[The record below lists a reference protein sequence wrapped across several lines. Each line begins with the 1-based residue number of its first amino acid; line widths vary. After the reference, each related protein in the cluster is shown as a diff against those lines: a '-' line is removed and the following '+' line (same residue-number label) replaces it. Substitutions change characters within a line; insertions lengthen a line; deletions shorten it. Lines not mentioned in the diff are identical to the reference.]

1 MKNENLRT
9 LDGKNISLYIWDEVQ
24 EGKCII
30 QLVHGSCEHALRY
43 DEFAKEMNKQ
53 GFIVVAND
61 HRGHGKTAELN
72 HKPLGY
78 FSSKNGWNKI
88 VNDLKIVNEFIKSN
102 YANLPIVMLGLSMG
116 SFMTRTFMIDY
127 PNTIDGFIISGTAWH
142 STALL
147 KTSWLIAKIRQTF
160 RKTDGP
166 DDFIWKL
173 SYKPLN
179 KKYES
184 INTTGVEWLS
194 NNKENNDGFLND
206 PLTGQIFT
214 SSAFKDMFAGLL
226 YNQKSKNIKKVNKNL
241 PILLVSGSDD
251 SVGNYGK
258 MVEKTYKKF
267 KKQNLNVKLK
277 LYDNQRHEI
286 LFDND
291 KEIVEQDV
299 IKFVNSIIN
308 TKQQD

>member
-1 MKNENLRT
+1 MM
-9 LDGKNISLYIWDEVQ
+9 SSQ
-24 EGKCII
+24 
-30 QLVHGSCEHALRY
+30 
-43 DEFAKEMNKQ
+43 KEMNKQ

-72 HKPLGY
+72 HEPLGY
-78 FSSKNGWNKI
+78 FSSENGWNKI
-88 VNDLKIVNEFIKSN
+88 VNYLKVVNEFIKSN
-102 YANLPIVMLGLSMG
+102 YVNSSIIMLGHLME
-116 SFMTRTFMIDY
+116 SFMVRTFMIDY
-127 PNTIDGFIISGTAWH
+127 PNSTDGFIISGTAWH

-147 KTSWLIAKIRQTF
+147 KTSWLIARVRQMF
-160 RKTDGP
+160 RKNDIP

-173 SYKPLN
+173 SYKLLN
-179 KKYES
+179 KKYET
-184 INTTGVEWLS
+184 INSTGVEWLS

-214 SSAFKDMFAGLL
+214 SSAFKDMFGGLL
-226 YNQKSKNIKKVNKNL
+226 YNQKAKNIKKVNKNL

-251 SVGNYGK
+251 PVDNYGK

-277 LYDNQRHEI
+277 LYDNERHEI

-291 KEIVEQDV
+291 KEIVQQD
-299 IKFVNSIIN
+299 IINFINSIIN